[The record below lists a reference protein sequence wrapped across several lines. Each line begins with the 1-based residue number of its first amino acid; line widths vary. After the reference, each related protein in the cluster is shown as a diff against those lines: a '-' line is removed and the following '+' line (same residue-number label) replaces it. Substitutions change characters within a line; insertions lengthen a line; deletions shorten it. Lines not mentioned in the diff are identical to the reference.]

1 MATSHQRG
9 PRGERGIPGP
19 AGPAGPIGK
28 TGHVGDPGHSGTR
41 GPKGEA
47 GAPPTTLKGRK
58 VVLRALD
65 RHIDNIY
72 GELTN
77 HMTRITR
84 LQREIDDVRAKIKT
98 LIA

>member
-1 MATSHQRG
+1 
-9 PRGERGIPGP
+9 
-19 AGPAGPIGK
+19 
-28 TGHVGDPGHSGTR
+28 
-41 GPKGEA
+41 
-47 GAPPTTLKGRK
+47 LKGRK
-58 VVLRALD
+58 VILRALD

-84 LQREIDDVRAKIKT
+84 LQREIDDVRARIKT